1 MSSANLQNEFSGVIG
16 ARSPVLMTYETG
28 PISDPSIMPAVMS
41 TRQVVKKFVREK
53 VYSEN
58 DRRNSLQASYRRG
71 RADRAE
77 ISCVGESSVA
87 QCQMPSKN
95 PIETTMTYGLADGRL
110 VTVLS
115 KVQRRRMD

>member
-1 MSSANLQNEFSGVIG
+1 VSSANLQNEFSGVIG

-53 VYSEN
+53 TYSEN
-58 DRRNSLQASYRRG
+58 DQRNSLQASYRRG

-77 ISCVGESSVA
+77 IYCVGE
-87 QCQMPSKN
+87 
-95 PIETTMTYGLADGRL
+95 
-110 VTVLS
+110 
-115 KVQRRRMD
+115 